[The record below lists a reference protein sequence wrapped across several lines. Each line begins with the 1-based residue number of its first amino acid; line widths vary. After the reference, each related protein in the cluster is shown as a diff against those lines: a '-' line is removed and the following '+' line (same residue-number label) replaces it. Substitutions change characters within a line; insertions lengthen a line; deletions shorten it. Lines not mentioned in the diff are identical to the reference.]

1 MPCGMLKLILKE
13 MRPRQWPKN
22 FFVFLP
28 LIFTVSQYW
37 RPFTPTMWVFLGLT
51 IGAFLV
57 FCLAS
62 GFVYFVNDLVDVE
75 KDRAHP
81 RKRTRPIASGALP
94 ERIARVTAIVL
105 LLLTLLSAVL
115 LDTFSQQ
122 FPYPAGEPIFA
133 LPYAFTIVT
142 IAYLALQ
149 IAYSFYLK
157 HIVIIDVFCIAGGF
171 VLRAVAGAAII
182 QVPISP
188 WLYVLTTLLSLFIG
202 FAKRRNEIVILED
215 NAKNHRAILE
225 EYSPQ
230 LLDQMIAITMA
241 CTAIAYFL
249 YTFTA
254 ENLPKNHA
262 MMLTIPFALYGIFRY
277 MYLIYIKNEG
287 GSPEEALLRD
297 RPLLIDAILWGA
309 TVVLILYFFG

>member
-1 MPCGMLKLILKE
+1 MLKLIIRE

-28 LIFTVSQYW
+28 LLFTVRQYW
-37 RPFTPTMWVFLGLT
+37 RPFTETMWVFLGLT
-51 IGAFLV
+51 LGAFIV
-57 FCLAS
+57 FCFAS
-62 GFVYFVNDLVDVE
+62 GFVYFLNDLVDVD

-81 RKRTRPIASGALP
+81 RKRMRPIASGALP
-94 ERIARVTAIVL
+94 ESVARVTAAGL
-105 LLLTLLSAVL
+105 LLITLVSATA
-115 LDTFSQQ
+115 LDLFSQN
-122 FPYPAGEPIFA
+122 FPYPAGAPIFP
-133 LPYAFTIVT
+133 LPFAFTIVT
-142 IAYLALQ
+142 VAYLALQ

-157 HIVIIDVFCIAGGF
+157 HVVIIDVFCIAGGF

-202 FAKRRNEIVILED
+202 FAKRRNEIVILES

-297 RPLLIDAILWGA
+297 RPLLFDAILWGVA
-309 TVVLILYFFG
+309 VALILYFFG